1 MRTVANIF
9 LILFLNAAIIG
20 IADMLLADKSA
31 FAWLPPLYD
40 FVGDL
45 LILFAFLL
53 YIGFAVNRH
62 LPKTVLVPPMI
73 FLGWGLIDF
82 WPLEKC
88 SEHYLAYVLIAQLLL
103 GVLVLQRN
111 LQLNKKSRLLVRS
124 QFAGPSMST
133 GTMFRFMLLNLP
145 LSPLILLLLL
155 FSSLNEIV
163 DQQGAGFMCLK
174 PNGLY
179 MVEKVYR
186 QGEKQIHLTG
196 MIHLGQQSY
205 FESLSTSLSGKQA
218 LLLAEGVSDEL
229 GRLKNDFSYQKIA
242 ELLGLTSQERMLIDG
257 RLIAAE
263 SLDDPDDRQSE
274 KTDVLPADID
284 LAEFDER
291 TITLLNALGHYLLG
305 NDSLLEGFRE
315 FNQWARQNTTPET
328 NQVVMN
334 DLVQK
339 RNRQVLSYLPK
350 ALNKYDTIIIPWGAL
365 HMPGLEAA
373 IIGKGFHLQEEH
385 KRLSIDFLLLPYEK
399 LWSKSKTRPNQAL
412 TFRFGH
418 SPKISC

>member
-20 IADMLLADKSA
+20 IAEMLLADRTV
-31 FAWLPPLYD
+31 FAWLPLMSD

-45 LILFAFLL
+45 LMLFALLL

-62 LPKTVLVPPMI
+62 LPKSVLVPPMI
-73 FLGWGLIDF
+73 FLGWGLIAF
-82 WPLEKC
+82 WPLENC
-88 SEHYLAYVLIAQLLL
+88 VDHYLAYVLIAQLLL
-103 GVLVLQRN
+103 GILVLQRN

-133 GTMFRFMLLNLP
+133 GTMFRFMLLNIP
-145 LSPLILLLLL
+145 LFPLLLLLLL
-155 FSSLNEIV
+155 FSSVSEIV
-163 DQQGAGFMCLK
+163 ENQGAGFMCLK

-179 MVEKVYR
+179 MVEKIYQR
-186 QGEKQIHLTG
+186 GEKQIHLSG

-205 FESLSTSLSGKQA
+205 FDSLSKVLSSKQA
-218 LLLAEGVSDEL
+218 LMLAEGVSDRQGL
-229 GRLKNDFSYQKIA
+229 LKNDFSYQKIA
-242 ELLGLTSQERMLIDG
+242 DLLGLASQERMLIDG
-257 RLIAAE
+257 RLIDVE
-263 SLDDPDDRQSE
+263 SLENLEDKLAE

-350 ALNKYDTIIIPWGAL
+350 ALKKYDTIIIPWGAL
-365 HMPGLEAA
+365 HMPGLETAV
-373 IIGKGFHLQEEH
+373 IGKGFHLQEQH
-385 KRLSIDFLLLPYEK
+385 KRLSIDFLLLPYER
-399 LWSKSKTRPNQAL
+399 LWAD
-412 TFRFGH
+412 
-418 SPKISC
+418 